1 MMPIMHNTS
10 FAVLVLLIAPAVV
23 ADPLADATSNREDVI
38 GVEAHLGLATAPFDV
53 MTLPEAK
60 GQAFVITL
68 DGSHPLGSNASIG
81 IRAPFVIA
89 SVEQPA
95 GSYVDDATVGNP
107 QLRGAYRLLAH
118 RTGTSVITLVGG
130 LDIGAPLAGHSTT
143 LMPNRA
149 LAIANAAEGMGSP
162 DLFTPGV
169 VPLTPSGSLQWIS
182 MPWRVDGTV
191 RLPLLIRVSE
201 ADMPNAGTT
210 TNAIG
215 FASVL
220 GIEGTRQL
228 TRRLALAAATRLTVE
243 LLPVADH
250 VRSISRL
257 QDLER
262 LSLAIRVGGRAAL
275 IVDLQ
280 AALGGELGRSMF
292 GFGVRSMVP
301 LP

>member
-1 MMPIMHNTS
+1 MIRITCC
-10 FAVLVLLIAPAVV
+10 AILVLLTAPAAV
-23 ADPLADATSNREDVI
+23 ADPLVDAASNREGVI
-38 GVEAHLGLATAPFDV
+38 GAGTHLGLAAAPFDV

-60 GQAFVITL
+60 GQALVITL

-81 IRAPFVIA
+81 VRAPFVIA
-89 SVEQPA
+89 SVAQPA
-95 GSYVDDATVGNP
+95 GSHLDEAAVGNP

-118 RTGTSVITLVGG
+118 RTDTSVVTLVGG
-130 LDIGAPLAGHSTT
+130 LDIGAPLAAHSTT

-149 LAIANAAEGMGSP
+149 LAIANAVEGMGSP

-169 VPLTPSGSLQWIS
+169 VPLTPSASLRWIS

-201 ADMPNAGTT
+201 ADMPDATTT

-215 FASVL
+215 FAGVL
-220 GIEGTRQL
+220 GIEGRRQL
-228 TRRLALAAATRLTVE
+228 TRRLALAAAARLTGD
-243 LLPVADH
+243 LLPVTDH
-250 VRSISRL
+250 VRSLSRL

-262 LSLAIRVGGRAAL
+262 LSLAIRIGGRAAL
-275 IVDLQ
+275 MVDLQ
-280 AALGGELGRSMF
+280 AAVGGELGGSMF
-292 GFGVRSMVP
+292 GFGVRSMVS